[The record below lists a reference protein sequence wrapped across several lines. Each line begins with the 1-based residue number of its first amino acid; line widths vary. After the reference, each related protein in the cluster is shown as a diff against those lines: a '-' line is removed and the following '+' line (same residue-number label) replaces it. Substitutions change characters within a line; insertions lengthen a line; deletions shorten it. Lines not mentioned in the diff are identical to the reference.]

1 MSSYLDCCG
10 LKPLFRRGVGAQSP
24 DAIARLKSSRS
35 SGHLHCDE
43 TNATL
48 NMFISYEFQLDDD
61 DMSAYDHASDMEALG
76 LAATRAKEPAWAI
89 RYLTK
94 AIELGYPGHVI
105 WAERSTCYV
114 ALHEYDEAFEDALV
128 CIRLNP
134 LCGIGFARK
143 GEALMAKGLLNAAET
158 AFMDGLQVNPDLPIL
173 LKGIAELRH
182 QRLVAVYGDKVQLY
196 PPPFITL
203 IWNAACAHTTNPT
216 PISSAITSNA
226 RAQPLSWA
234 IEAPEA
240 PHSNSSAQHYTST
253 DGTLLSSAL
262 ATHESVDNS
271 VKVPKQHTQQQ
282 QQHIQLLPRDRRYSI
297 DSADCGRNPESTCM
311 TRTDGKSRRSRGFN
325 IAVYI

>member
-1 MSSYLDCCG
+1 
-10 LKPLFRRGVGAQSP
+10 
-24 DAIARLKSSRS
+24 
-35 SGHLHCDE
+35 
-43 TNATL
+43 
-48 NMFISYEFQLDDD
+48 MFISYEFQLDDD

-182 QRLVAVYGDKVQLY
+182 RRLVAVYGDKVQLY
-196 PPPFITL
+196 PPPFITMT
-203 IWNAACAHTTNPT
+203 WSAASAPTTNPT

-240 PHSNSSAQHYTST
+240 PHSNS
-253 DGTLLSSAL
+253 
-262 ATHESVDNS
+262 ATHES
-271 VKVPKQHTQQQ
+271 VKVPKQHTQQEQQQQQQ
-282 QQHIQLLPRDRRYSI
+282 QQHIQQLPHDRRCSI

-325 IAVYI
+325 IAVYISYTYLIYKVSYI

>member
-1 MSSYLDCCG
+1 
-10 LKPLFRRGVGAQSP
+10 
-24 DAIARLKSSRS
+24 
-35 SGHLHCDE
+35 
-43 TNATL
+43 
-48 NMFISYEFQLDDD
+48 MFISYEFQLDDD
-61 DMSAYDHASDMEALG
+61 DMSEYDHASDMEALG

-182 QRLVAVYGDKVQLY
+182 RRLVAVYGDKVQLY
-196 PPPFITL
+196 PRPFITL
-203 IWNAACAHTTNPT
+203 TWNSASAPTTNPT

-226 RAQPLSWA
+226 RAQPLWA
-234 IEAPEA
+234 IEAPGA
-240 PHSNSSAQHYTST
+240 THSNSSAQHYTSN
-253 DGTLLSSAL
+253 DGTPLSSAR
-262 ATHESVDNS
+262 ATHKSVDSS
-271 VKVPKQHTQQQ
+271 VKVPKEHTQQQHTQQQ
-282 QQHIQLLPRDRRYSI
+282 QQQQHTQQQHIQQMLPRDRRYSI

-311 TRTDGKSRRSRGFN
+311 SRTDGKSRRSRGFN